1 MYWLL
6 NHVQDTTYYYRL
18 IIIGL
23 TQKLILRV
31 HHVSQQS
38 THYKIGLVSA
48 QWEMLFNTVCLGTTK
63 GY

>member
-6 NHVQDTTYYYRL
+6 DHVQDTTYYYRL

-38 THYKIGLVSA
+38 THYKIGLV
-48 QWEMLFNTVCLGTTK
+48 NCV
-63 GY
+63 